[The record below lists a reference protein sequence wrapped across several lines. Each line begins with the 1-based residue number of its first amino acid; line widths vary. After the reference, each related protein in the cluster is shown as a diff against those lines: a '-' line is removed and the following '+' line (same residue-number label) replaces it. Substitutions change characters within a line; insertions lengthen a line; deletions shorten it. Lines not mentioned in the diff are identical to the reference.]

1 MADIL
6 ALPDVAASALT
17 PEQLV
22 RSAQVVD
29 TALFKSYLQ
38 VRPGLVGSLCRI
50 ENWCEVG
57 EVEEEL
63 QAREVCTNSASAAIL
78 F

>member
-1 MADIL
+1 M
-6 ALPDVAASALT
+6 
-17 PEQLV
+17 PEQLL
-22 RSAQVVD
+22 SFAQLVD
-29 TALFKSYLQ
+29 TALFRAYLV

-63 QAREVCTNSASAAIL
+63 RARQVRVLACLGCDRPSLKLPCLQAD
-78 F
+78 